1 MRGRRFLP
9 ALALT
14 AAMFPAVVGQADIHY
29 EATITGAGD
38 SDLADLLDKVSELK
52 TLENRP
58 PASEEALRRRADRDL
73 GRLADAAR
81 SLGYW
86 DAQFNYDVDTAAQ
99 PQKVTVKVMP
109 GPLYRVGSV
118 TVLGP
123 DGKPLALP
131 STAAPLPLKPGDP
144 ARTAP
149 VVAAETGLLTAFG
162 GAGHPFA
169 KVEGRQVVI
178 DHRTHRMEITYKV
191 APGPSM
197 RFGSTSITGL
207 KTLDPGYVERRLR
220 WRKGEAYDAA
230 KVDET
235 RRRLIETGLFSTV
248 QITPAA
254 EPGQPGSAQMTI
266 DATERPHRMIGAGVG
281 YNTSQG
287 AAARVFWENRNLFG
301 NAEYLKLSATGGQQV
316 YGVNANFR
324 RPDALV
330 TDQDFLATAEI
341 ADDTPV
347 AYHSRRAL
355 ATAGLERRFDRLLT
369 VGVLLEA
376 EEANVEQLA
385 NVSTNTSAQRTQR
398 YTLFGVPAY
407 VKLDTTDNLLS
418 PTRGWRAQLS
428 VTPAHIFSSPSLTYV
443 TNLLSASTYWK
454 VDADGR
460 AILAGRAALGSLDGA
475 PLSPLPADQ
484 RIYVGGGGTIRPYG
498 YQMAGPLASNNDPI
512 GGRSSLVLNF
522 ESRIKVTD
530 TIGVVPFVDAG
541 SYYESSVPQLSQRL
555 FYGVGL
561 GLRYY
566 TPFGPL
572 RLDLA
577 TPLYKR
583 SADSWVQVYVSLG
596 EAF

>member
-1 MRGRRFLP
+1 MRVRRFLP
-9 ALALT
+9 VAAVT
-14 AAMFPAVVGQADIHY
+14 AVLVPASAGRADIHY
-29 EATITGAGD
+29 ETTISGAGN
-38 SDLADLLDKVSELK
+38 SELADLLDNVSELK
-52 TLENRP
+52 TLEDRL

-73 GRLADAAR
+73 GRLTDAAR

-86 DAQFNYDVDTAAQ
+86 DAQFDYDLDSTTQ
-99 PQKVTVKVMP
+99 PQKITVKVKP
-109 GPLYRVGSV
+109 GPLYHVASIA
-118 TVLGP
+118 VLGP
-123 DGKPLALP
+123 DGRPLP
-131 STAAPLPLKPGDP
+131 IPPAAPPLPLKPGDP

-149 VVAAETGLLTAFG
+149 VVAAETQLVAAFG
-162 GAGHPFA
+162 DSGYPFA
-169 KVEGRQVVI
+169 KVDSRQVVI
-178 DHRTHRMEITYKV
+178 DHRDHTMNVTYKV
-191 APGPSM
+191 APGPAM
-197 RFGSTSITGL
+197 RFGDVSIRGL
-207 KTLDPGYVERRLR
+207 KTLNPEWVERRLR
-220 WRKGEAYDAA
+220 WQHGEVYNGA
-230 KVDET
+230 KVEET
-235 RRRLIETGLFSTV
+235 RRVLIESGLFSTV

-254 EPGQPGSAQMTI
+254 NPGEPGSAQMTI
-266 DATERPHRMIGAGVG
+266 DATERARRTVGAGVG

-324 RPDALV
+324 RPDFLV
-330 TDQDFLATAEI
+330 TDQDFLATADI
-341 ADDTPV
+341 ADETPV

-355 ATAGLERRFDRLLT
+355 ATVGVERRFGRLLT
-369 VGVLLEA
+369 GGLLLEA
-376 EEANVEQLA
+376 EQANVEQLA

-407 VKLDTTDNLLS
+407 IKLDTTDNLLS

-428 VTPAHIFSSPSLTYV
+428 VTPAHIFSAPSATFV
-443 TNLLSASTYWK
+443 TSLLSASTYWK
-454 VDADGR
+454 VDSGGR
-460 AILAGRAALGSLDGA
+460 LILAGRAALGTLDGA
-475 PLSPLPADQ
+475 PLASVPADQ

-498 YQMAGPLASNNDPI
+498 YQMAGPLAPNNDPI

-522 ESRIKVTD
+522 ESRFKVTD

-541 SYYESSVPQLSQRL
+541 SYYESSLPQLSHRL

-577 TPLYKR
+577 TPLYRR
-583 SADSWVQVYVSLG
+583 SADSWIQVYVSLG

>member
-1 MRGRRFLP
+1 MRIRRFLP
-9 ALALT
+9 ALAVI
-14 AAMFPAVVGQADIHY
+14 AALFPNGAGQADIRY
-29 EATITGAGD
+29 ATTISGAGN
-38 SDLADLLDKVSELK
+38 SDLSDLLDKVSELK
-52 TLENRP
+52 MLENRP
-58 PASEEALRRRADRDL
+58 PASQEALRRRADRDL

-81 SLGYW
+81 SLGFW
-86 DAQFNYDVDTAAQ
+86 DAQFSFDIDAAAQ
-99 PQKVTVKVMP
+99 PQEVTVKVVP
-109 GPLYRVGSV
+109 GPLYHVAAV
-118 TVLGP
+118 EVLGP
-123 DGKPLALP
+123 DGRPLALP
-131 STAAPLPLKPGDP
+131 PSAAPLPLKPGDP

-149 VVAAETGLLTAFG
+149 VVAAQSALLIAF
-162 GAGHPFA
+162 ANSGHPFA
-169 KVEGRQVVI
+169 KVESKQVVI
-178 DHRTHRMEITYKV
+178 DHRNHTMEVTYKL
-191 APGPSM
+191 APGPAM
-197 RFGSTSITGL
+197 RFGGVSINGL
-207 KTLDPGYVERRLR
+207 KTLDPGFVERRLR
-220 WRKGEAYDAA
+220 WRRGESYDAA
-230 KVDET
+230 KVEET
-235 RRRLIETGLFSTV
+235 RRALIESGLFSTV
-248 QITPAA
+248 QITPEAA
-254 EPGQPGSAQMTI
+254 PGEPGSAQMTI
-266 DATERPHRMIGAGVG
+266 DATERAHRTIGAGVG

-287 AAARVFWENRNLFG
+287 AGARVFWENRNLFG
-301 NAEYLKLSATGGQQV
+301 NAEYVKLSATGGQQV

-324 RPDALV
+324 RPDFLA

-355 ATAGLERRFDRLLT
+355 ATVGLERRFGRLWT
-369 VGVLLEA
+369 GGILLEA
-376 EEANVEQLA
+376 EKANVEQLA
-385 NVSTNTSAQRTQR
+385 NVSTNTSAQRTQH
-398 YTLFGVPAY
+398 YTLFGIPAY

-454 VDADGR
+454 VDAEGR
-460 AILAGRAALGSLDGA
+460 AILAGRVALGSLDGA

-498 YQMAGPLASNNDPI
+498 YQMAGQLAPNNDPI
-512 GGRSSLVLNF
+512 GGRSSLVVNF

-541 SYYESSVPQLSQRL
+541 SYYENSVPQLGHRL

-583 SADSWVQVYVSLG
+583 NADSWVQVYVSLG